1 MRPEELKSLLRRQPF
16 VPLRFHITDG
26 RTYDIRHPDQVIV
39 LKGAVDIGVNPDPR
53 SGIVEQVERCSLFHL
68 VRVEEMPL
76 APSTSQTNGA
86 ASA

>member
-1 MRPEELKSLLRRQPF
+1 MRPEEVKALLRRQPF

-26 RTYDIRHPDQVIV
+26 RAYDVRQPDQVIV
-39 LKGAVDIGVNPDPR
+39 LKGAVDIGVNPDPS

-68 VRVEEMPL
+68 VRVEELP
-76 APSTSQTNGA
+76 PVPFTSQTKGA